1 MTLIENL
8 KSKNI
13 TLTHNGEKVSLEDI
27 NEVIPFDFIDK
38 ENLINFY
45 TSYNGGVFEEKIFFP
60 YEFEN
65 NKYNL
70 IIEGFYKF
78 SSIDF
83 KKILS
88 DSIEKII
95 LIRSG
100 YSEEF
105 DDFMDF
111 HFPFAYGAGGDFWI
125 DIQTGEVKFSDYEL
139 EGYNTE
145 AIITVASSFSDF
157 CMKLFKK

>member
-27 NEVIPFDFIDK
+27 NEVIPFDFVDK

-60 YEFEN
+60 YEFKN

-78 SSIDF
+78 SLVDS

-105 DDFMDF
+105 DDFIDF
-111 HFPFAYGAGGDFWI
+111 LWILEPFSSSFVFDNFVDRAAHI
-125 DIQTGEVKFSDYEL
+125 DIDDIRLGVFLDKFRCA
-139 EGYNTE
+139 G
-145 AIITVASSFSDF
+145 
-157 CMKLFKK
+157 